1 MRYAATM
8 KTAALRL
15 SLVAASVTALLVAEA
30 SARAP
35 SRLEAPQTA
44 LIRVAASDDANTI
57 KAGDLTIAAL
67 WTRATPRGAKVA
79 GGYLKISNAG
89 TAPDRLFGGTAMLA
103 GRIEVHEM
111 SMSDGIMRMRPVK
124 NGLEIKPGES
134 VELSPGGY
142 HLMLMDLKQQ
152 LREGDTLS
160 ATLRFEKAGTVEVNF
175 RVGSIGEGAGH

>member
-1 MRYAATM
+1 MKAAVLSFI
-8 KTAALRL
+8 AA
-15 SLVAASVTALLVAEA
+15 SVAASLAADA
-30 SARAP
+30 SARP
-35 SRLEAPQTA
+35 SMLEAPRAT
-44 LIRVAASDDANTI
+44 LIRVAASDATNVA
-57 KAGDLTIAAL
+57 KVGDLTVTGP

-79 GGYLKISNAG
+79 GGYMKITNAG
-89 TAPDRLFGGTAMLA
+89 NAPDRLLGGTGALV
-103 GRIEVHEM
+103 GRVEVHEM
-111 SMSDGIMRMRPVK
+111 SITDGIMRMRPLM

-175 RVGSIGEGAGH
+175 RVGGIGEGASH